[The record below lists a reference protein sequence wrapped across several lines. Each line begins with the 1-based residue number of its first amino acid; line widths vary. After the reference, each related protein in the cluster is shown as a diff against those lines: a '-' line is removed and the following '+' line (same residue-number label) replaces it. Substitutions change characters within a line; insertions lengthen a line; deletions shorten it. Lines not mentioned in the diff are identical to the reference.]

1 MKPSQPTEGVQAPP
15 GRSALKSIGEAPP
28 SKAARLRADK
38 EMELDGAV
46 LSGAEGKAKDVE
58 VTYAEEDAGQLPPD
72 IPVMGNF
79 GFIAASSFNPP
90 SVAGSRPSEF
100 PETVPAT
107 IQNADDEEPTM
118 RDLMKALNRM
128 ESSLGRRIDVLSDSL
143 VSLRA
148 GLVQMKEDMVTKTVF
163 AKLEERV
170 AALEKTG
177 VQNIQNVWLQ
187 QQMSCLDPANKSLF
201 FTGIVQ
207 NNAKTRADILR
218 QIIKDTGE
226 GSQITN
232 IEDLWT
238 GLPGKRVITSNV
250 IMEFSFRSVSES
262 VLAKLAKEDS
272 PMKSAGKI
280 TCSRAKTS
288 VQLKRNG
295 SLKQVCNVL
304 KKDSRCKDKTVTII
318 WQIEGSNDRSV
329 EVDGHP
335 IFHQKLSDLTG
346 IFDSQFQDSSF

>member
-15 GRSALKSIGEAPP
+15 RRSALKSTGETPP

-38 EMELDGAV
+38 EMELDGVV
-46 LSGAEGKAKDVE
+46 LPGAEGEDKDVE
-58 VTYAEEDAGQLPPD
+58 VTYAEGGTGQLPPG
-72 IPVMGNF
+72 IPVICNF
-79 GFIAASSFNPP
+79 DLPASSFNSP
-90 SVAGSRPSEF
+90 SAGGSRSSPFSQAV
-100 PETVPAT
+100 PETT
-107 IQNADDEEPTM
+107 QNGEDEEPTM
-118 RDLMKALNRM
+118 RDLMRALNRM
-128 ESSLGRRIDVLSDSL
+128 ESSLGNRIDVLKDSL
-143 VSLRA
+143 ASLRA
-148 GLVQMKEDMVTKTVF
+148 DLVQMKEDMVTKTVF
-163 AKLEERV
+163 AKLEESV

-177 VQNIQNVWLQ
+177 VPNTQNVWMQ
-187 QQMSCLDPANKSLF
+187 QQMSRLDPANKSSF

-226 GSQITN
+226 DSQISN
-232 IEDLWT
+232 IEDLWS
-238 GLPGKRVITSNV
+238 GPPGKRVITSNV
-250 IMEFSFRSVSES
+250 IVEFSSRSVRES

-304 KKDSRCKDKTVTII
+304 KKDCRCKDKTVTII
-318 WQIEGSNDRSV
+318 WQIEGSKDRSV

-346 IFDSQFQDSSF
+346 TFDSQFKDLSF